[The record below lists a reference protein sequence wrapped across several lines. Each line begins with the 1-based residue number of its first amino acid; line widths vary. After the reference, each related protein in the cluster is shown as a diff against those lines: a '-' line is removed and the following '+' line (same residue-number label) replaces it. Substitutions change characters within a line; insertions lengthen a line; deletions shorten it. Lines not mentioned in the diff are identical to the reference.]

1 MEGCGARQW
10 RRIPEADNYAR
21 RAVDP
26 RATWFRSSERA
37 GTLPLPPILDKKA
50 EGHWVEDKLEYW
62 GGGRKVE
69 TLDGGSSRQKLRH
82 RRQFP
87 SLSNRMNYTVAASS
101 SLWTGR
107 LDNRINENA
116 PPPPPLPSLP
126 STPEFIRYYRYV
138 LDNSTFIAGR
148 WKSYLWAVCQYL
160 IADRRFSRRA
170 SP

>member
-62 GGGRKVE
+62 GGEGE
-69 TLDGGSSRQKLRH
+69 KLKR
-82 RRQFP
+82 
-87 SLSNRMNYTVAASS
+87 
-101 SLWTGR
+101 WT
-107 LDNRINENA
+107 
-116 PPPPPLPSLP
+116 
-126 STPEFIRYYRYV
+126 
-138 LDNSTFIAGR
+138 
-148 WKSYLWAVCQYL
+148 AV
-160 IADRRFSRRA
+160 RRA
-170 SP
+170 RNFDTAGNSPLFPTG